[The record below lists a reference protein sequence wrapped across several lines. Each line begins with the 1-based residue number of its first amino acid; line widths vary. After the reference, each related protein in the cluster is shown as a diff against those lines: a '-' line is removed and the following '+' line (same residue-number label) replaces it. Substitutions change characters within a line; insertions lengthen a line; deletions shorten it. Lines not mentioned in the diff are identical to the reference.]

1 MDMDIPA
8 GFHIDAVAVLRIC
21 GIYDP
26 DAAHSQVLAEIGVHI
41 PGRRVL
47 QSDVLDQNIAAVAQ
61 AHHHRPVEVV
71 VGRGCCQ
78 SFFKGII
85 VSGIDLS
92 RDRGIEH
99 IPGGEPDPS
108 FLGFEHIGGL
118 SEQFFPLPGSH
129 LEFLDRT
136 PQMAVSV
143 DDAVSGNSN
152 ILCVFRADQTP
163 YRKLSVYLRK
173 KVGT

>member
-1 MDMDIPA
+1 M
-8 GFHIDAVAVLRIC
+8 
-21 GIYDP
+21 
-26 DAAHSQVLAEIGVHI
+26 LAEIRMYI

-47 QSDVLDQNIAAVAQ
+47 QGNVFNKNIAAVAK

-71 VGRGCCQ
+71 VGRGGCQ
-78 SFFKGII
+78 SFFKGVI
-85 VSGIDLS
+85 VAGIDFS

-99 IPGGEPDPS
+99 IPGREPDPS
-108 FLGFEHIGGL
+108 LFGFDHIGGL
-118 SEQFFPLPGSH
+118 SEQLFPLPGSH

-152 ILCVFRADQTP
+152 ILGVFRADQTP